1 MTANAQEMQ
10 HFTDIALLTNYVK
23 IWYLGSAPISQTQH
37 LKQATSQSYL
47 SSGGMVYNRPPQQ
60 INHTVCL
67 FLRYKESSFITKS
80 LSLDQILCLRRLIL
94 LYYKQFLHLLLQAIF
109 TICSRRTIFFV

>member
-37 LKQATSQSYL
+37 LKQATTQSYS
-47 SSGGMVYNRPPQQ
+47 SSGGMVYNRPSPYDQPHRLPLPQVQ
-60 INHTVCL
+60 RIKFYN
-67 FLRYKESSFITKS
+67 
-80 LSLDQILCLRRLIL
+80 
-94 LYYKQFLHLLLQAIF
+94 
-109 TICSRRTIFFV
+109 